1 MNITLSQNMVYYIV
15 IIVITGKALKPLIK
29 KNRKIILP
37 LILMAFGVCLAF
49 FVGKLNG
56 STQVGNDILQGL
68 ISSIVA
74 QYGFD
79 KVKDMTTKG
88 LDDVW
93 KT

>member
-1 MNITLSQNMVYYIV
+1 MNLTLSQNMIYYIV
-15 IIVITGKALKPLIK
+15 IIVITGKALKPMIK
-29 KNRKIILP
+29 KKRKTILP

-49 FVGKLNG
+49 AVGKLNG

-74 QYGFD
+74 QFGFD
-79 KVKDMTTKG
+79 KVKDMTIKG